1 MQILI
6 IATTIVASVILIIS
20 LYAFWVTY
28 KVNKLEKEHLSLSNK
43 FCQVHLK
50 QFSLLLI
57 ISILLFIG
65 DAVGYALLV
74 VFYNATLSH
83 LIFPLIALFVSLYPL
98 IFFLLGCIVAKRENK
113 KYKESRLD
121 NNKITENS
129 EHTESNTSPKEEE
142 TVNGYQEEFN
152 DYPKQTNSNNVD
164 NVNDKYKLWRE
175 ELLEKRN
182 HNIEMLHRLKENS
195 PALIKKYAYTVE
207 NLIDKLTQIHN
218 GLFIN
223 MFNQSYI
230 PLSSILAYPYRIVNS
245 PLLKN
250 AIKKDGIE
258 FDDSED
264 KELNT
269 GIYNIIEP
277 YIEKLKEE
285 IFNNNEWTDESTLPL
300 LIYKIIRNNV
310 IKHYH
315 DTYLSKAGYESLE
328 EFCLHIPNPV
338 REEEI
343 ISYSSG
349 TVIKNKILKANN
361 YGAVWFIYY
370 YIYEHDID
378 LPFVDTY
385 KKLCEE
391 MQLTIE
397 KQKAQKKFEESEE
410 LKKEL
415 FGSHKVK
422 NEPIKNTVRYVSPIE
437 KVDNMTGE
445 QFELFMTQYFAEHG
459 FKATHTPLSGDFGID
474 LILEND
480 FGKIGVQAKCY
491 SKKVSQDAIREVV
504 AGLKHY
510 GLSSGMVVTNN
521 YFQPAAIQLAKDN
534 NVTLWDR
541 NMLIKKLGE

>member
-1 MQILI
+1 M
-6 IATTIVASVILIIS
+6 
-20 LYAFWVTY
+20 
-28 KVNKLEKEHLSLSNK
+28 
-43 FCQVHLK
+43 
-50 QFSLLLI
+50 
-57 ISILLFIG
+57 
-65 DAVGYALLV
+65 
-74 VFYNATLSH
+74 
-83 LIFPLIALFVSLYPL
+83 
-98 IFFLLGCIVAKRENK
+98 
-113 KYKESRLD
+113 
-121 NNKITENS
+121 
-129 EHTESNTSPKEEE
+129 
-142 TVNGYQEEFN
+142 
-152 DYPKQTNSNNVD
+152 
-164 NVNDKYKLWRE
+164 
-175 ELLEKRN
+175 
-182 HNIEMLHRLKENS
+182 
-195 PALIKKYAYTVE
+195 
-207 NLIDKLTQIHN
+207 
-218 GLFIN
+218 
-223 MFNQSYI
+223 
-230 PLSSILAYPYRIVNS
+230 
-245 PLLKN
+245 
-250 AIKKDGIE
+250 
-258 FDDSED
+258 
-264 KELNT
+264 
-269 GIYNIIEP
+269 
-277 YIEKLKEE
+277 
-285 IFNNNEWTDESTLPL
+285 
-300 LIYKIIRNNV
+300 
-310 IKHYH
+310 
-315 DTYLSKAGYESLE
+315 
-328 EFCLHIPNPV
+328 

-445 QFELFMTQYFAEHG
+445 QFELFMTQYF
-459 FKATHTPLSGDFGID
+459 GID